1 MELSIFIAKILG
13 VTMLILGVAFLLN
26 LKEYRKMAEDMIKDR
41 AFLMIKGLASVVLGA
56 VILVK
61 HNMWSTD
68 WSLIITILGWAW
80 LVGGSLG
87 LLFPRAAMNIA
98 KAVLKQNIIL
108 AGSVLM
114 ILVGAYL
121 SYVGYF
127 A

>member
-13 VTMLILGVAFLLN
+13 VTLLILGVAFLLN

-80 LVGGSLG
+80 LVGGSLS
-87 LLFPRAAMNIA
+87 LLFPRAATDIA

-108 AGSVLM
+108 AGSILM